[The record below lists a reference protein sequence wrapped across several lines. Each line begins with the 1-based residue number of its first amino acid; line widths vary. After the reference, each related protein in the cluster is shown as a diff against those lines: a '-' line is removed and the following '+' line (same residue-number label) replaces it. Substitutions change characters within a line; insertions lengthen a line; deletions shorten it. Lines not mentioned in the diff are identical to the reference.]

1 MKDEAEF
8 ESSPRKRRGWRR
20 CLPLLLL
27 VGASLLAFALLIDRG
42 GLSFREISAHSRWLH
57 NHVASAPLLTGVV
70 LFLLYVVAT
79 ALSLPIATMLTVL
92 AGYLF
97 GTLIASIW
105 VILGA
110 TVGSSIVFLVARY
123 ALYET
128 LKERVGPWLGR
139 MEKGFQE
146 DALSYILVL
155 RLLPIFPFWLVNFAP
170 ALLGVKL
177 WVYTLGTAMGIVPG
191 VLVYAGLG
199 NGLGKVIAHGEEPDL
214 SIVLDPVILL
224 PLVGLAVL
232 AILPVAWK
240 RWRKADG

>member
-1 MKDEAEF
+1 
-8 ESSPRKRRGWRR
+8 
-20 CLPLLLL
+20 
-27 VGASLLAFALLIDRG
+27 
-42 GLSFREISAHSRWLH
+42 
-57 NHVASAPLLTGVV
+57 
-70 LFLLYVVAT
+70 
-79 ALSLPIATMLTVL
+79 MLTVL

-110 TVGSSIVFLVARY
+110 TVGSLIVFLVARY

-128 LKERVGPWLGR
+128 FKERAGPWLGR

-155 RLLPIFPFWLVNFAP
+155 RLLPIFPFWLVNLAP

-177 WVYTLGTAMGIVPG
+177 WVYTLGTALGIVPG
-191 VLVYAGLG
+191 VLVYASLG
-199 NGLGKVIAHGEEPDL
+199 TGLGKVIARGEEPDL

-224 PLVGLAVL
+224 PLMGLAVL

>member
-1 MKDEAEF
+1 MKNDVKSEG
-8 ESSPRKRRGWRR
+8 SPRKQQGWRR
-20 CLPLLLL
+20 CLPLLSL
-27 VGASLLAFALLIDRG
+27 VGASLLGFALLIDRG
-42 GLSFREISAHSRWLH
+42 GLSFQDLSAHSRWLH
-57 NHVASAPLLTGVV
+57 DHVASGPLLTGLV
-70 LFLLYVVAT
+70 LFLLYSAAT

-110 TVGSSIVFLVARY
+110 TVGSLIVFLVARY

-128 LKERVGPWLGR
+128 FKERAGPWLGR

-155 RLLPIFPFWLVNFAP
+155 RLLPIFPFWLVNLAP

-177 WVYTLGTAMGIVPG
+177 WVYTLGTALGIVPG
-191 VLVYAGLG
+191 VLVYASLG
-199 NGLGKVIAHGEEPDL
+199 TGLGKVIARGEEPDL

-224 PLVGLAVL
+224 PLMGLAVL